1 MKTMF
6 KIITAADIF
15 AKRYHIVNYENIFGL
30 KNLPFSFKHTPWA
43 IFIFDKKQLKIKSI
57 NLQIK
62 YI

>member
-30 KNLPFSFKHTPWA
+30 KNLLFSFKHAPWA
-43 IFIFDKKQLKIKSI
+43 IFIFDTKQLKIKI
-57 NLQIK
+57 YK
-62 YI
+62 FAD